1 MTNKITILGFDP
13 GFADTGFGIICSE
26 DRKLQYLTC
35 GSIKTSADKDF
46 SDRLLEIYQEASE
59 LIAEYQP
66 DLVVVEKLFFA
77 KNTKTAIDV
86 SQARGVLL
94 LAIVEKGIKL
104 LELTP
109 LQIKQAIASTGQASK
124 KQVGLM
130 VKNILRLSAVPQPDD
145 AADALA
151 SAIAGASFNTLLKKS

>member
-1 MTNKITILGFDP
+1 MSKKLTILGFDP
-13 GFADTGFGIICSE
+13 GLADTGFGLVCRE
-26 DRKLQYLTC
+26 DNKFQYLTC
-35 GSIKTSADKDF
+35 GSIKTQAGKNF
-46 SDRLLEIYQEASE
+46 STRLLELYSEASS
-59 LIAEYQP
+59 LLVEYKP

-94 LAIVEKGIKL
+94 LAIVEQRVNL

-124 KQVGLM
+124 RQVGLM
-130 VKNILRLSAVPQPDD
+130 VKNLLRLSAVPKPDD

-151 SAIAGASFNTLLKKS
+151 IAIAGASFNTLFRK

>member
-1 MTNKITILGFDP
+1 MSNKLTILGFDP
-13 GFADTGFGIICSE
+13 GLADTGFGVICRE
-26 DRKLQYLTC
+26 DNKMQYLTC
-35 GSIKTSADKDF
+35 GSIKTQAGKNF
-46 SDRLLEIYQEASE
+46 SERLLEIYQEASQ
-59 LIAEYQP
+59 LVIEYQP

-94 LAIVEKGIKL
+94 LAIVEQKVNL

-124 KQVGLM
+124 RQVGLM
-130 VKNILRLSAVPQPDD
+130 VKSLLHLSAVPKPDD

-151 SAIAGASFNTLLKKS
+151 IAIAGASFNTLLRK

>member
-1 MTNKITILGFDP
+1 MSKKFVILGFDP
-13 GFADTGFGIICSE
+13 GLADTGFGVVYKE
-26 DRKLQYLTC
+26 NNKLFFLSC
-35 GSIKTSADKDF
+35 GSIKTKAGQNF
-46 SDRLLEIYQEASE
+46 SDRILEIYLEVSK
-59 LIAEYQP
+59 LLTEYKP

-94 LAIVEKGIKL
+94 LVIVEQKVSL

-109 LQIKQAIASTGQASK
+109 LQVKQAIASTGQASK
-124 KQVGLM
+124 RQVGLM
-130 VKNILRLSAVPQPDD
+130 VKSLLHLSAVPKPDD

-151 SAIAGASFNTLLKKS
+151 IAIAGASFNTLLRK

>member
-1 MTNKITILGFDP
+1 MPKKFTILGFDP
-13 GFADTGFGIICSE
+13 GLADTGFGVICRE
-26 DRKLQYLTC
+26 NNKLKYLTC
-35 GSIKTSADKDF
+35 GSIKTKAGKVFSA
-46 SDRLLEIYQEASE
+46 RLLEIYDEASQ
-59 LIAEYQP
+59 LLAEYKP

-94 LAIVEKGIKL
+94 LAIVEKKINL

-109 LQIKQAIASTGQASK
+109 LQIKQAISGAGQASK
-124 KQVGLM
+124 RQVGLM
-130 VKNILRLSAVPQPDD
+130 VKSLLQLSAVPKPDD

-151 SAIAGASFNTLLKKS
+151 IAIAGASFNTLLRK

>member
-1 MTNKITILGFDP
+1 MPKNFTILGFDP
-13 GFADTGFGIICSE
+13 GLADTGFGVIAKE
-26 DRKLQYLTC
+26 NNKFQYLTC
-35 GSIKTSADKDF
+35 GSIKTKAGQNF
-46 SDRLLEIYQEASE
+46 SSRLLEIYDEASQ
-59 LIAEYQP
+59 LLLEYQP

-94 LAIVEKGIKL
+94 LAIVAKKINL

-124 KQVGLM
+124 RQVGLM
-130 VKNILRLSAVPQPDD
+130 VKNLLQLSAVPKPDD

-151 SAIAGASFNTLLKKS
+151 IAIAGASFNTLLRK